1 MIPSRAS
8 IRSQACRFRLALLL
22 VLATTPAMHGCAV
35 EWTRE
40 HQLYCRM
47 DEKLEIRDT
56 LYFGR
61 SIPGGGTVGDA
72 DWNRFESDVIAHAFP
87 QGFTVLDAHGSW
99 RGADG
104 AIVSEPSRAVVI
116 VHEDDAVSDAAI
128 RDIVQ
133 RYRSEFRQEA
143 VLRERS
149 AACVSF

>member
-1 MIPSRAS
+1 MIPTSAR
-8 IRSQACRFRLALLL
+8 IRSAAARRILFAAVVALA
-22 VLATTPAMHGCAV
+22 PAMQGCAV

-47 DEKLEIRDT
+47 DERLQIRDT
-56 LYFGR
+56 LYFGL
-61 SIPGGGTVGDA
+61 SIPDGGSVADA
-72 DWNRFESDVIAHAFP
+72 DWSRFESEVISRAFP
-87 QGFTVLDAHGSW
+87 KGYSVLAGHGSW

-104 AIVSEPSRAVVI
+104 TAVSEPSRVVVI
-116 VHEDDAVSDAAI
+116 VHEDDGASDAAI

-133 RYRSEFRQEA
+133 RYRATFHQEA

>member
-1 MIPSRAS
+1 MTVTIFLRP
-8 IRSQACRFRLALLL
+8 ACTAALLAALLALQ
-22 VLATTPAMHGCAV
+22 GCAV

-40 HQLYCRM
+40 HRLYCRM

-61 SIPGGGTVGDA
+61 SIPDGGTVADA
-72 DWNRFESDVIAHAFP
+72 DWSRFEADVIAHAFP
-87 QGFTVLDAHGSW
+87 QGFTVLDARGSW

-116 VHEDDAVSDAAI
+116 VHEDDAASDAAI
-128 RDIVQ
+128 RDIAR
-133 RYRSEFRQEA
+133 RYRETFRQEA

-149 AACVSF
+149 TACVSF